1 MHRRVAAAVGFLA
14 GRSFLPS
21 IFLCIAASAWAQSNQ
36 AAQHVVL
43 PPAIGGTPLS
53 QQIHAEAAYVAA
65 YGDMVES
72 VAMARKIN
80 AQAVALEI
88 QNSVAYVDAYFKRRE
103 INRER
108 RAKEDPNYM
117 EREKRHQEALRRRVD
132 EQYQDVLRGDV
143 TNMLNWLLRELADPV
158 VAYRYLPPNATLL
171 HSTLDRKLDPRDLE
185 QIRLSDG
192 GNKASR
198 LVFAAADGKPLQPHW
213 PLAMRRPEFSA
224 AEESY
229 ERTLA
234 EVVAEIGKTGQASS
248 ENQGKVMQALN
259 ALFVALDDA
268 YPKERRRNPNAFLA
282 YATAKRFLQSSLAA
296 TNRAGHPRF
305 RTCSAADCVS
315 PATACW
321 DCFST
326 CTRTAWSLLPPNPA
340 AKGST
345 RPCFRICDCFIRPL
359 GRIGR
364 RPTCNPQTRT
374 PSATRTRNGG
384 PPAAN
389 PRMTNY

>member
-1 MHRRVAAAVGFLA
+1 MLMHRRVAAAVGFLA
-14 GRSFLPS
+14 GHGFLPS
-21 IFLCIAASAWAQSNQ
+21 IFFCIAASAWAQSDQ
-36 AAQHVVL
+36 APQHVVL

-72 VAMARKIN
+72 VAMARRIN

-103 INRER
+103 INRDR

-158 VAYRYLPPNATLL
+158 VAYRYLPPNATSL

-213 PLAMRRPEFSA
+213 PLAMRGPEFSA

-248 ENQGKVMQALN
+248 ENQGKVIQALN

-268 YPKERRRNPNAFLA
+268 YPKERRRNPNEFLA

-296 TNRAGHPRF
+296 TNRALATHDSNVLGGGLRF
-305 RTCSAADCVS
+305 SGDSMLGLLQHMYQNGLEFAPPEPGGEGIYKALFQNLRLLYTTVGPNRPAADVQ
-315 PATACW
+315 PADEDAFG
-321 DCFST
+321 DKNKK
-326 CTRTAWSLLPPNPA
+326 RGPA
-340 AKGST
+340 
-345 RPCFRICDCFIRPL
+345 
-359 GRIGR
+359 GR
-364 RPTCNPQTRT
+364 
-374 PSATRTRNGG
+374 
-384 PPAAN
+384 
-389 PRMTNY
+389 